1 MDLLNIY
8 GMMLSGEL
16 QTVENSK
23 ENPKKE
29 SLDDF
34 LPDKLFKENKEDIK
48 IPRDLKDFENPI
60 LGEKS
65 KNPGNILPILTL
77 TGELTSIFNEQII
90 QNESFFTNLQRN
102 KPSEALETNP
112 VGITS
117 QIPDKGKNEITN
129 ITNNTKMG
137 DSIVEEKNFY
147 FQLTLNESSEN
158 SSNSIQQFLNNSKD
172 IFTKPETSVDE
183 RGRVESPQIELS
195 KLLNNEKISN
205 FRVEDN
211 KFEGSS
217 YDKSLIDNFTLTSDV
232 NNFLSKYSEK
242 FMITDSGLLNKL
254 SILSNPDNLV
264 IKTGSSMMNT
274 SITNSDDLKLSFLN
288 YENFYDQLKR
298 ETSTEKLPSIDGET
312 GKLEIKNINSF
323 VELAKEAI
331 DSKEKYNLIATDFLG
346 KLDSNE
352 NREQNTSTNNLVS
365 NLLSTINPLSISLNE
380 DRQQNLSTNNL
391 VSNLLDTKNQAN
403 SLLNIDQSQFPVK
416 YEINNLGSN
425 LLNTIT
431 SLGISLNQDRQQNSS
446 TNNLVSNLL
455 SKINPL
461 SISLNED
468 RQQNLSTNNLVSN
481 LLDTKNQANSLL
493 NLDQSQFPVIYGT
506 NNLVSNLLSTINTP
520 STNSNEIEE
529 QNLSSIL
536 ENIKGL
542 SQNLL
547 TQNNRNLPSNLLN
560 TTNPLTNLTLD
571 IKSDRFTDTNKIK
584 TLDVVDLQGNL
595 GQNSYSSDVLNIV
608 GESENLSVSNL
619 VSDLSSLQYNKN
631 NNITDIKSL
640 ESNYVY
646 PYLLK
651 NIYPNFSTQTS
662 FSTNNFSKNETS
674 MPKQTYMNELKTN
687 QMSAEPIAILNN
699 NTPDRIP
706 QLARE
711 VFIPQTAKNS
721 DNINQQ
727 PTTPPSPT
735 IESPPNRQANSEQVT
750 MPPITETK
758 SEEPDMSAQMLGGLS
773 SQISA
778 LTSVVREIS
787 AKLSYLDEDTNLSFK

>member
-16 QTVENSK
+16 QTVENFK

-34 LPDKLFKENKEDIK
+34 LPDKLFKENKEDRK

-60 LGEKS
+60 LGENS

-102 KPSEALETNP
+102 KPSEALETNL

-147 FQLTLNESSEN
+147 FQLTLNKPIEN

-172 IFTKPETSVDE
+172 IFTKPETIVDE
-183 RGRVESPQIELS
+183 RDRVESPQIELS

-205 FRVEDN
+205 YRVEDN

-288 YENFYDQLKR
+288 YENFPDQLKR
-298 ETSTEKLPSIDGET
+298 ETSTEKLPSVNGET

-323 VELAKEAI
+323 VELGKEAI

-352 NREQNTSTNNLVS
+352 SREQNTSTNNLVS

-380 DRQQNLSTNNL
+380 DRQQNSSTNNLVSNLLDTNNNL

-416 YEINNLGSN
+416 YGINNLVSN

-431 SLGISLNQDRQQNSS
+431 SL
-446 TNNLVSNLL
+446 
-455 SKINPL
+455 

-468 RQQNLSTNNLVSN
+468 RRQNSSTNNLVSN

-520 STNSNEIEE
+520 STNSNEIKE

-536 ENIKGL
+536 ENTRVL

-584 TLDVVDLQGNL
+584 TLDVVDLQGNV
-595 GQNSYSSDVLNIV
+595 GQNSYSSDVLNTV
-608 GESENLSVSNL
+608 GESKNLSVSNL

-651 NIYPNFSTQTS
+651 NIYPNFSTETS

-711 VFIPQTAKNS
+711 IFIPQIAKNS

-787 AKLSYLDEDTNLSFK
+787 TKLSYLDEDTNLSFK